1 MDQDTILR
9 EMAEKVSK
17 LEAENQLLR
26 AGSQFV
32 GVRNNFEGDIYIPVL
47 GGNRITGD
55 DDIRIPGKE
64 ARPVPL
70 RTWEWM
76 VTNNHVDIRSG
87 QLVRDDSILGAYGK
101 AALGVNLGEKEKFP
115 DGIID
120 QEISATFKMKVPD
133 FKNRLRIFTQRQT
146 IARMMDLANETSP
159 KPFKHIEALRDRFD
173 ELNTIFPANFE
184 KLDKNKLIALAYD
197 YDIPKFI
204 PEDFDSLDAMR
215 EFIRDG
221 LKRIEDIMKKKQGE
235 E

>member
-115 DGIID
+115 DG
-120 QEISATFKMKVPD
+120 T
-133 FKNRLRIFTQRQT
+133 R
-146 IARMMDLANETSP
+146 
-159 KPFKHIEALRDRFD
+159 
-173 ELNTIFPANFE
+173 
-184 KLDKNKLIALAYD
+184 
-197 YDIPKFI
+197 
-204 PEDFDSLDAMR
+204 
-215 EFIRDG
+215 
-221 LKRIEDIMKKKQGE
+221 KR
-235 E
+235 